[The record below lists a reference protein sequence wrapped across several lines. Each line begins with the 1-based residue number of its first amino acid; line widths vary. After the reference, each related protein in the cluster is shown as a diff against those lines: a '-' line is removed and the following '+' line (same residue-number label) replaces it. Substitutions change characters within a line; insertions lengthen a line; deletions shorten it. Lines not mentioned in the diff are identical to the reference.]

1 MSRQAGILNLARRR
15 PDHYVRA
22 KLILQLKRAAISR
35 PVASK
40 RSTTLFALGLGLSHQ
55 AEERRI
61 SRLPFRCRH
70 QFLARLGI
78 GFAVRPQP
86 IALGA
91 PIFESRHQGHLL
103 RPLAPFEEAR
113 QSCSARTCFSLTSRA
128 PIPCEPVYSARVVH
142 RGLTRL
148 I

>member
-22 KLILQLKRAAISR
+22 KLILQLKRAARSR

-78 GFAVRPQP
+78 GLAVRPLP

-103 RPLAPFEEAR
+103 RPLGPSKRLAKVVLRGHVFR
-113 QSCSARTCFSLTSRA
+113 SRA
-128 PIPCEPVYSARVVH
+128 ELQYLANRFILLEWCTADSP
-142 RGLTRL
+142 G
-148 I
+148 